1 MRFGFVSFL
10 SFFVFTNAFQTRS
23 LQNRFRAKP
32 IAQTFTN
39 HYLLKTVFINVL
51 FSNQSITRFKLT
63 IKTILTVFRYFKTI
77 LAFDQSV
84 YRLCISFKTIHSVQP
99 ISDGPQ
105 GNVSNDQ

>member
-10 SFFVFTNAFQTRS
+10 SFFVFTNAFQTRF

-63 IKTILTVFRYFKTI
+63 IETI

-84 YRLCISFKTIHSVQP
+84 YRLSISFKTIHSVQP